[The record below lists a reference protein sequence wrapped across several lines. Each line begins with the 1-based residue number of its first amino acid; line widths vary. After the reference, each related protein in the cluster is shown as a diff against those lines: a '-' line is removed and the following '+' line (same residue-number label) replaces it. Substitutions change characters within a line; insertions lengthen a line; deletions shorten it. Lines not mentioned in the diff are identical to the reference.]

1 MSVGSLEERPRM
13 KKPHRLGMLRRMDRY
28 LQSLSVLALA
38 LLLAACGTMRSSV
51 VVEPAPGSGYNNPV
65 ASPVAPARTPIPGG
79 TYVVVKSD
87 TLYSI
92 AFRKGVD
99 FRDLAQWNGI
109 AAPYTIR
116 PGQRLTLSPPS
127 GRTVA
132 AQATRAPHTNPPP
145 NPPRTSS
152 PTVVSAP
159 SHPPVTASTAAT
171 APGFEPVTAPPAAP
185 SAAPAV
191 AATAATAS
199 ATAATQ
205 VAVPIKKPAAPAVTA
220 TTTVVP
226 VAGVPTPAPAAMP
239 PPAPT
244 PAAAGASRAVSG
256 VNWRWPADGSL
267 LSRFQ
272 SGDAIPGIEIA
283 GKSGDPVRAAADGVV
298 VYSGNGLVGYGELVI
313 IKHNESFLSAY
324 GHNRKRLVK
333 EGQRVSAGQQIAEM
347 GSTGA
352 TRNEL
357 EFQIR
362 KDGNPVDPLG
372 YLPSR

>member
-1 MSVGSLEERPRM
+1 
-13 KKPHRLGMLRRMDRY
+13 MLLRMDRY
-28 LQSLSVLALA
+28 LLSLSALA
-38 LLLAACGTMRSSV
+38 MSLLLAACGTMRSSV
-51 VVEPAPGSGYNNPV
+51 VVEPVAGSGYDNHVAGPV
-65 ASPVAPARTPIPGG
+65 AQVRTPIPGG
-79 TYVVVKSD
+79 SYVVVKSD

-109 AAPYTIR
+109 AAPYTIW

-127 GRTVA
+127 ARTVA
-132 AQATRAPHTNPPP
+132 AQAAHAPRATA
-145 NPPRTSS
+145 
-152 PTVVSAP
+152 PTVVSSSSRP
-159 SHPPVTASTAAT
+159 SVRASTAAA
-171 APGFEPVTAPPAAP
+171 APGFEPVTAPPVNP
-185 SAAPAV
+185 
-191 AATAATAS
+191 ATAGTS
-199 ATAATQ
+199 SMTTATQ
-205 VAVPIKKPAAPAVTA
+205 VAATIKKPAAPAVTA
-220 TTTVVP
+220 TTAIVP
-226 VAGVPTPAPAAMP
+226 VAGVPAPAPATVP

-244 PAAAGASRAVSG
+244 PVAAGASRAVSG
-256 VNWRWPADGSL
+256 VNWRWPADGSV
-267 LSRFQ
+267 LSRFHR
-272 SGDAIPGIEIA
+272 GDAIPGIEIA
-283 GKSGDPVRAAADGVV
+283 GKPGDPVRAAADGVV
-298 VYSGNGLVGYGELVI
+298 VYSGSGLVGYGELVI

-362 KDGNPVDPLG
+362 KDGNPVDPLE